1 VKRSVR
7 LLVQGVVCLGVA
19 AAAASIAP
27 SVASAAASVPASTT
41 VQAPTTTTTTTT
53 YAVPAA
59 TCARLKAQFQD
70 LASDPRMCTATHTE
84 KRMLA
89 PTAAGAK
96 TAAAVRPASCFY
108 GTAWFDDEYVE
119 FPGLFS
125 TQMKSTFTYR
135 GCVNPTVVIN
145 WCYANYTRFGYSI
158 SNLSCG
164 NYTTGIPSRAALQT
178 GWANEP
184 AGLGGFRFWQRRE
197 CYTGGPSTCN
207 WNWG

>member
-1 VKRSVR
+1 MKRSVR
-7 LLVQGVVCLGVA
+7 LLVQGVLCLGVA

-27 SVASAAASVPASTT
+27 SAASAASVTRQEA
-41 VQAPTTTTTTTT
+41 TTTTTTTT
-53 YAVPAA
+53 SYTVPAA
-59 TCARLKAQFQD
+59 TCARIKAQFPDQ
-70 LASDPRMCTATHTE
+70 AADPRICTGTHIE
-84 KRMLA
+84 KRTLK
-89 PTAAGAK
+89 PSAAGAK
-96 TAAAVRPASCFY
+96 ASAAVTPASCFW

-145 WCYANYTRFGYSI
+145 WCYVNYSRFGYSV
-158 SNLSCG
+158 SNLSCS
-164 NYTTGIPSRAALQT
+164 NYTTSIPSRAALQV

-197 CYTGGPSTCN
+197 CYKGGPSTCN

>member
-27 SVASAAASVPASTT
+27 SAASAAASVPASTT
-41 VQAPTTTTTTTT
+41 VQAPATTTTTTT

-59 TCARLKAQFQD
+59 TCARIRAQFPD
-70 LASDPRMCTATHTE
+70 KAADPRICTGTHIE
-84 KRMLA
+84 KRTLA
-89 PTAAGAK
+89 PSSAGAK
-96 TAAAVRPASCFY
+96 TATAVQPASCFY

-145 WCYANYTRFGYSI
+145 WCYVNYSRFGYSV

-184 AGLGGFRFWQRRE
+184 AGWGGFRFWQRRE
-197 CYTGGPSTCN
+197 CYTGGPGTCN

>member
-7 LLVQGVVCLGVA
+7 LLVQGVLCLGVV

-27 SVASAAASVPASTT
+27 SAASAASATSRE
-41 VQAPTTTTTTTT
+41 PTTTTTTTT
-53 YAVPAA
+53 TSYAVPAA
-59 TCARLKAQFQD
+59 TCARIKAQFPD
-70 LASDPRMCTATHTE
+70 RAADPRICTGTHIE
-84 KRMLA
+84 KRTLK
-89 PTAAGAK
+89 PSAASAK
-96 TAAAVRPASCFY
+96 ASAAVTPASCFW

-125 TQMKSTFTYR
+125 TQMKSTFTYQ

-145 WCYANYTRFGYSI
+145 WCYVNYTRFGYGV
-158 SNLSCG
+158 SNLSCS
-164 NYTTGIPSRAALQT
+164 NYTTGIPSRAALQV

-197 CYTGGPSTCN
+197 CYKGGPSTCN